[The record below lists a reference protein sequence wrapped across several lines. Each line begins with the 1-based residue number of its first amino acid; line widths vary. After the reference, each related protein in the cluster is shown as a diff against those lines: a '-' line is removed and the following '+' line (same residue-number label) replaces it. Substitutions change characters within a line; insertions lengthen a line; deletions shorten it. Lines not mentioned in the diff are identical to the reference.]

1 MTTYSTDEACQ
12 IAYPDNIMCMAP
24 VRFEYN
30 WTPQDYDYSQF
41 VEPEFD
47 FDFDHDMDNAIDID
61 DVFDF
66 LENEFDPIQV
76 IE

>member
-1 MTTYSTDEACQ
+1 
-12 IAYPDNIMCMAP
+12 MCMAP
-24 VRFEYN
+24 VRFEYK

-47 FDFDHDMDNAIDID
+47 FGFDDDMDMDMDNAIDID